1 MVYLRLPQPPSISL
15 FSFYISSFKNPSFTS
30 KIFLHN
36 FHSSAVVMALRA
48 SPTARLHHHSPPPS
62 PSPPKTLTPF
72 KPTPR
77 PQLRPDSSSLSL
89 STSTTLS
96 LLALFTTPIEAN
108 AFTISKDD
116 IVSSITQVEEKI
128 DQVQKVSSDV
138 FELTGNV
145 IKTVS
150 DFLNPAMEAAMPV
163 LKQAGGEAVKIA
175 TPVITEASKKAQEA
189 IQSSGIDTES
199 VYTAAKTVLGAAEQ
213 TGKVIQ
219 EAKPI
224 ASTTVETIS
233 SADPTTIAVTGGVLV
248 LAYFL
253 LPPVF
258 SVISFNFRGYKGE
271 LTPAQVLDLV
281 SSNNYTLID
290 IRSENDKD
298 KSGVP
303 RLPASAKNK
312 MIAIPLEDLPSKLKG
327 LVRNTKKLE
336 AEIVAIKISYLKKI
350 SKGSKIVI
358 LDTYTDSAKI
368 VARYL
373 TELGFSNCWIV
384 ADGFSGSKG
393 WLQSRLGTD
402 SYNVSFSRVLSPS
415 RIIPAV
421 RSFGTTSSTK
431 LLSE

>member
-1 MVYLRLPQPPSISL
+1 
-15 FSFYISSFKNPSFTS
+15 
-30 KIFLHN
+30 
-36 FHSSAVVMALRA
+36 MAFRA
-48 SPTARLHHHSPPPS
+48 PATAKLHHHSPP
-62 PSPPKTLTPF
+62 KTLIPF
-72 KPTPR
+72 KPAPKT
-77 PQLRPDSSSLSL
+77 QLRPDSSPLSL
-89 STSTTLS
+89 STSTSLS
-96 LLALFTTPIEAN
+96 LLALFTAPIEAN

-138 FELTGNV
+138 FEITGNA
-145 IKTVS
+145 IKT
-150 DFLNPAMEAAMPV
+150 LTEILKPAMEVAMPV

-175 TPVITEASKKAQEA
+175 TPVISEASKKAQEA
-189 IQSSGIDTES
+189 IQSSGIDTQS
-199 VYTAAKTVLGAAEQ
+199 VTKTVVDAAEQ

-258 SVISFNFRGYKGE
+258 SLISFNFRGYKGD

-290 IRSENDKD
+290 IRSEKDKD
-298 KSGVP
+298 KSGIP

-312 MIAIPLEDLPSKLKG
+312 LIAVPLEELPSKLKG

-336 AEIVAIKISYLKKI
+336 AEIAAVKISYLKKI
-350 SKGSKIVI
+350 NKGSKIVI

-368 VARYL
+368 VAKYL
-373 TELGFSNCWIV
+373 TALGFQNCWIV

-415 RIIPAV
+415 RVIPAV

>member
-1 MVYLRLPQPPSISL
+1 M
-15 FSFYISSFKNPSFTS
+15 
-30 KIFLHN
+30 
-36 FHSSAVVMALRA
+36 MALRA
-48 SPTARLHHHSPPPS
+48 PATAKLHHHSPP
-62 PSPPKTLTPF
+62 KTIIPF
-72 KPTPR
+72 KPTPKT
-77 PQLRPDSSSLSL
+77 QLRPDSSPLSL
-89 STSTTLS
+89 STSTSLS
-96 LLALFTTPIEAN
+96 LLALFTAPIEAN

-116 IVSSITQVEEKI
+116 IVSSVTQVEEKI

-138 FELTGNV
+138 FEITGNA
-145 IKTVS
+145 IKTLTEV
-150 DFLNPAMEAAMPV
+150 LKPAMEVAMPV

-175 TPVITEASKKAQEA
+175 TPVISEASKKAQEA
-189 IQSSGIDTES
+189 IQSSGIDTQS
-199 VYTAAKTVLGAAEQ
+199 VTKTVVDAAEQ

-253 LPPVF
+253 LPPVL
-258 SVISFNFRGYKGE
+258 SVISFNFRGYKGD

-290 IRSENDKD
+290 IRSEKDKD
-298 KSGVP
+298 KSGIP

-312 MIAIPLEDLPSKLKG
+312 LIAVPLEELPSKLKG
-327 LVRNTKKLE
+327 LVRNNKKLE
-336 AEIVAIKISYLKKI
+336 AEIAAVKISYLKKI
-350 SKGSKIVI
+350 NKGSKIVI
-358 LDTYTDSAKI
+358 LDTYTDLAKI
-368 VARYL
+368 VAKYL
-373 TELGFSNCWIV
+373 TALGFQNCWIV

-415 RIIPAV
+415 RVIPAV

>member
-1 MVYLRLPQPPSISL
+1 
-15 FSFYISSFKNPSFTS
+15 
-30 KIFLHN
+30 
-36 FHSSAVVMALRA
+36 MALRA
-48 SPTARLHHHSPPPS
+48 SATTARLHHHSPPPS
-62 PSPPKTLTPF
+62 PSPKSLIPF
-72 KPTPR
+72 KPTPKI
-77 PQLRPDSSSLSL
+77 RPDSSPLSL
-89 STSTTLS
+89 STSSTLS
-96 LLALFTTPIEAN
+96 LLALFTAPIEAN
-108 AFTISKDD
+108 AITINKDD

-128 DQVQKVSSDV
+128 DQVQKVGSDV

-150 DFLNPAMEAAMPV
+150 DFLKPAMEVAMPV

-175 TPVITEASKKAQEA
+175 TPVFTEASKKAQEA
-189 IQSSGIDTES
+189 MQSSGFDTES
-199 VYTAAKTVLGAAEQ
+199 VNTAAKTLADAAEQ

-219 EAKPI
+219 DAKPI
-224 ASTTVETIS
+224 ASTTVQTIA
-233 SADPTTIAVTGGVLV
+233 SADPTTIAVTGGAVV

-258 SVISFNFRGYKGE
+258 SVISFNLRGYKGE

-290 IRSENDKD
+290 IRSEKDKD

-312 MIAIPLEDLPSKLKG
+312 MIAIPLEELPSKLKG

-336 AEIVAIKISYLKKI
+336 AEIVAVKISYLKKI

-358 LDTYTDSAKI
+358 LDTFTDSAKI
-368 VARYL
+368 VAKYL
-373 TELGFSNCWIV
+373 TTLGFQNCWIV
-384 ADGFSGSKG
+384 ADGFSGNKG

-415 RIIPAV
+415 RVIPAV

>member
-1 MVYLRLPQPPSISL
+1 
-15 FSFYISSFKNPSFTS
+15 
-30 KIFLHN
+30 
-36 FHSSAVVMALRA
+36 MALRA
-48 SPTARLHHHSPPPS
+48 SATASLNHHSPPP
-62 PSPPKTLTPF
+62 PSPKYLIPF
-72 KPTPR
+72 KPTPKI
-77 PQLRPDSSSLSL
+77 RPDSSSLSL

-96 LLALFTTPIEAN
+96 LLALFTAPIEAN
-108 AFTISKDD
+108 ALAISKDD

-128 DQVQKVSSDV
+128 DQVQKVGSDV

-150 DFLNPAMEAAMPV
+150 DFLKPAMDVAMPV

-189 IQSSGIDTES
+189 IQSSGFDTEP
-199 VYTAAKTVLGAAEQ
+199 VYSAAKTVADAAQQ

-219 EAKPI
+219 DAKPI

-233 SADPTTIAVTGGVLV
+233 SADPTTIAVTGGVIV

-258 SVISFNFRGYKGE
+258 SVISFNLRGYKGE

-290 IRSENDKD
+290 IRSEKDKD

-303 RLPASAKNK
+303 RLPANGKNK
-312 MIAIPLEDLPSKLKG
+312 MIAVPF
-327 LVRNTKKLE
+327 
-336 AEIVAIKISYLKKI
+336 
-350 SKGSKIVI
+350 
-358 LDTYTDSAKI
+358 TDSAKI
-368 VARYL
+368 VAKYL
-373 TELGFSNCWIV
+373 TALGFQNCWIV
-384 ADGFSGSKG
+384 ADGFSGNKG

-415 RIIPAV
+415 RVIPAV
-421 RSFGTTSSTK
+421 RSLGTTSSTK

>member
-1 MVYLRLPQPPSISL
+1 
-15 FSFYISSFKNPSFTS
+15 
-30 KIFLHN
+30 
-36 FHSSAVVMALRA
+36 MALRA
-48 SPTARLHHHSPPPS
+48 SATASLNHHSPPP
-62 PSPPKTLTPF
+62 PSPKYLIPF
-72 KPTPR
+72 KPTPKI
-77 PQLRPDSSSLSL
+77 RPDSSSLSL

-96 LLALFTTPIEAN
+96 LLALFTAPIEAN
-108 AFTISKDD
+108 ALTISKDD

-128 DQVQKVSSDV
+128 DQVQKVGSDV

-150 DFLNPAMEAAMPV
+150 DFLKPAMDVAMPV

-189 IQSSGIDTES
+189 IQSSGFDTEP
-199 VYTAAKTVLGAAEQ
+199 VYSAAKTVADAAQQ

-219 EAKPI
+219 DAKPI

-233 SADPTTIAVTGGVLV
+233 SADPTTIAVTGGVIV

-258 SVISFNFRGYKGE
+258 SVISFNLRGYKGE

-290 IRSENDKD
+290 IRSEKDKD

-303 RLPASAKNK
+303 RLPANGKNK
-312 MIAIPLEDLPSKLKG
+312 MIAVPLEDLPSKLKG
-327 LVRNTKKLE
+327 LVRNTKRLE
-336 AEIVAIKISYLKKI
+336 AEIAAIKISYLKKI
-350 SKGSKIVI
+350 NKGSKIVI
-358 LDTYTDSAKI
+358 LDTFTDSAKI
-368 VARYL
+368 VAKYL
-373 TELGFSNCWIV
+373 TALGFQNCWIV
-384 ADGFSGSKG
+384 ADGFSGNRG

-415 RIIPAV
+415 RVIPAV
-421 RSFGTTSSTK
+421 RSLGTTSSTK